1 MKRAVRYSEKREA
14 ILRLLQSTQSHPTAD
29 WIYQS
34 LKPTH
39 PDLSLGTVYRNLAF
53 FQEQGTERS
62 GAVVG
67 GQERY
72 DAGMRPHSHFIC
84 DRCGA
89 VLDLPEIPV
98 DRELDRQVSEGR
110 CLRVSHHDLVF
121 HGTCSCCTEE

>member
-53 FQEQGTERS
+53 FQEQGTVRS
-62 GAVVG
+62 VAVVG

-72 DAGMRPHSHFIC
+72 DADMSPHSHFIC

>member
-53 FQEQGTERS
+53 FQEQGTVRS
-62 GAVVG
+62 VAVVG
-67 GQERY
+67 GQGRRGTGSAGDPGGPGAGPAGEREPLS
-72 DAGMRPHSHFIC
+72 AGKSSRSCVPRHVQLLH
-84 DRCGA
+84 
-89 VLDLPEIPV
+89 
-98 DRELDRQVSEGR
+98 GR
-110 CLRVSHHDLVF
+110 MI
-121 HGTCSCCTEE
+121 

>member
-29 WIYQS
+29 RIYQS

-53 FQEQGTERS
+53 FQEQGTVRS
-62 GAVVG
+62 VAVVG

-72 DAGMRPHSHFIC
+72 DADVSPHSHFIC
-84 DRCGA
+84 DQCGA

-98 DRELDRQVSEGR
+98 DRELDRQVSESR

>member
-53 FQEQGTERS
+53 FQEQGTVRS
-62 GAVVG
+62 VAVVG

-72 DAGMRPHSHFIC
+72 DADVSPHSHFIC
-84 DRCGA
+84 DQCGA

-98 DRELDRQVSEGR
+98 DRELDRQVSEIR